1 MTRPEQAQIAVLQ
14 AMLEQMDRRA
24 EEDRATAKEDRDERR
39 AAEAE
44 AAKVRAQLFARVSS
58 IEKRMD
64 AVEPVAG
71 MVKSWQARAMGGL
84 AVIGALGAVIL
95 LVAATL
101 WDAVIQWLQETLTR
115 P

>member
-1 MTRPEQAQIAVLQ
+1 
-14 AMLEQMDRRA
+14 
-24 EEDRATAKEDRDERR
+24 
-39 AAEAE
+39 
-44 AAKVRAQLFARVSS
+44 
-58 IEKRMD
+58 
-64 AVEPVAG
+64 